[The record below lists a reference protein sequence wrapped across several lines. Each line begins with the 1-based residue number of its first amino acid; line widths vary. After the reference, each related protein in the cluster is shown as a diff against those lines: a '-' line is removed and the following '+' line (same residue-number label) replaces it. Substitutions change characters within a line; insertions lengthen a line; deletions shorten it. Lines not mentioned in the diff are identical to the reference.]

1 MENIPMHKATCAVA
15 TIAIAICTAR
25 LFAQTN
31 AAAPVSDPV
40 ISGLVKVA
48 DEIKLP
54 GKEAGVLVQLGV
66 QEGNLVH
73 ANQVIG
79 KIDDSQPLMQ
89 KKAAAAAYAGAY
101 NRWHEDVEI
110 RFAQAQAAVAQADYE
125 QMVKSNE
132 IAAKAIADTEVR
144 GKKLDWDRA
153 VLGIEKAK
161 HDQIVASYEAMNKK
175 AELDAADLAIQR
187 RVITAPFDGVVEEI
201 KRHQDEW
208 VQPGDTIL
216 TLLRMDVMRVEGA
229 VEQGKYD
236 PHEIANCSASVEVE
250 MARGRKATFQG
261 RIIKVSSVVRS
272 DGVYNVRAEITNQQ
286 EHGNWLLRDGMP
298 ATMTIHLGTGTPGA
312 TGVSRAR

>member
-1 MENIPMHKATCAVA
+1 MNKATYTVA
-15 TIAIAICTAR
+15 TILIVACTAR
-25 LFAQTN
+25 VFAQTN

-40 ISGLVKVA
+40 VSGLVKVA

-54 GKEAGVLVQLGV
+54 AKEAGVLIQLGV

-73 ANQVIG
+73 ANQNIG

-161 HDQIVASYEAMNKK
+161 HDQVVAKFEALEQ
-175 AELDAADLAIQR
+175 ASRIR
-187 RVITAPFDGVVEEI
+187 R
-201 KRHQDEW
+201 RRS
-208 VQPGDTIL
+208 GDSTP
-216 TLLRMDVMRVEGA
+216 
-229 VEQGKYD
+229 QYC
-236 PHEIANCSASVEVE
+236 CS
-250 MARGRKATFQG
+250 
-261 RIIKVSSVVRS
+261 I
-272 DGVYNVRAEITNQQ
+272 
-286 EHGNWLLRDGMP
+286 
-298 ATMTIHLGTGTPGA
+298 
-312 TGVSRAR
+312 